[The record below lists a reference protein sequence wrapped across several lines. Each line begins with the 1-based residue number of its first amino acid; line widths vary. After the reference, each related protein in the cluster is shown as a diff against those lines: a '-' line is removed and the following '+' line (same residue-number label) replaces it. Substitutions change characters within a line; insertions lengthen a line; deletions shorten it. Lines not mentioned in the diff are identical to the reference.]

1 MGFMFYVFGYKSTYT
16 EELFIWIL
24 ISLCTE
30 SGIWYITSRAHN
42 TASEKEFKG
51 SEQLRGPV
59 TEYEA

>member
-1 MGFMFYVFGYKSTYT
+1 MGFMLYVFWKKTTYT

-24 ISLCTE
+24 IPLCSE
-30 SGIWYITSRAHN
+30 SGIWYITSRVHN

-59 TEYEA
+59 IEYEA